1 LSEAKCGGI
10 RRRRHCEEQS
20 DEAIHPSFFAALWIA
35 SRILSS
41 GAHSRDPLVRNDG
54 FGRPA
59 AIDVDG

>member
-1 LSEAKCGGI
+1 MRGNPKASSLRGAK
-10 RRRRHCEEQS
+10 RRS
-20 DEAIHPSFFAALWIA
+20 DPSFLFAALWIA